1 MFRRLALT
9 AAVST
14 LLLGAAIAPASAQ
27 CDTRFTLRNDSGQQV
42 NEFYFGPSSNSNWG
56 RDRLGEN
63 VLPAGRSVS
72 FTPGGRGG
80 AYDFKVV
87 WANGENAEVMRVNI
101 CEASEIVA
109 TRRGIE
115 AR

>member
-1 MFRRLALT
+1 MFRRFILGA
-9 AAVST
+9 T
-14 LLLGAAIAPASAQ
+14 LLAATAVAAPAFAQ
-27 CDTRFTLRNDSGQQV
+27 CDTRFTLRNNSGSQV

-63 VLPAGRSVS
+63 VLPHGRSVS
-72 FTPGGRGG
+72 YTPGGRGG
-80 AYDFKVV
+80 AYDFKIV
-87 WANGENAEVMRVNI
+87 WASGETAELMRVNI
-101 CEASEIVA
+101 CEASEIIA

>member
-1 MFRRLALT
+1 MFRRLLLATALVAAT
-9 AAVST
+9 AA
-14 LLLGAAIAPASAQ
+14 PAFAQ
-27 CDTRFTLRNDSGQQV
+27 CDTRFTLRNNSGAQV

-63 VLPAGRSVS
+63 VLPNGRSMT

-87 WANGENAEVMRVNI
+87 WANGETAEVMRVNI

-109 TRRGIE
+109 TPRGII

>member
-1 MFRRLALT
+1 MFRRLALVAALLAAT
-9 AAVST
+9 AA
-14 LLLGAAIAPASAQ
+14 PAFAQ
-27 CDTRFTLRNDSGQQV
+27 CDTRFTLRNNSSTQV

-63 VLPAGRSVS
+63 VLPAGRQMT
-72 FTPGGRGG
+72 FTPGGNGG
-80 AYDFKVV
+80 AYDFKIV
-87 WANGENAEVMRVNI
+87 WANGETAEVMRVNI
-101 CEASEIVA
+101 CEASEIIA